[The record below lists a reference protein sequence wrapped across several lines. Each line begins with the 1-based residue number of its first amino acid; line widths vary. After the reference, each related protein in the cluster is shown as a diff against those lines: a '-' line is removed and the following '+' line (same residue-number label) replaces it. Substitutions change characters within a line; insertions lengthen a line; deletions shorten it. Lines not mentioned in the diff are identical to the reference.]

1 MVMITY
7 VVRISRESTFLHC
20 DNYKRVGSDRHEV
33 RLCRF
38 PRFSVLNN
46 VCILDISDRNPIPI
60 RKDDDVTDPEHTLTE
75 DMFKGFKIRP

>member
-1 MVMITY
+1 MRFV
-7 VVRISRESTFLHC
+7 C
-20 DNYKRVGSDRHEV
+20 AD
-33 RLCRF
+33 F

-75 DMFKGFKIRP
+75 DMFKGFEIRP

>member
-1 MVMITY
+1 MTITNASGATDMRF
-7 VVRISRESTFLHC
+7 VC
-20 DNYKRVGSDRHEV
+20 AD
-33 RLCRF
+33 F